1 MGGGAAKKANAL
13 AQASLNESKRQYEE
27 QQAEKAKKKREAMAN
42 ATGSRISGNMAY
54 SNNYSQAT
62 DYTTGADG
70 QGYNVLTAGG
80 TESVIGSLLGVSS
93 GTSNTL
99 GG

>member
-1 MGGGAAKKANAL
+1 MGGGAAKKANSL
-13 AQASLNESKRQYEE
+13 AQASLNEQKRQYEAQE
-27 QQAEKAKKKREAMAN
+27 AEKKRKKETAMAN
-42 ATGSRISGNMAY
+42 AAGSRMSGNMAY
-54 SNNYSQAT
+54 ANNYAQAT
-62 DYTTGADG
+62 DYTTGAGG

-80 TESVIGSLLGVSS
+80 TESVIGSLLGVST

>member
-1 MGGGAAKKANAL
+1 MGGNPAKKGNAI

-27 QQAEKAKKKREAMAN
+27 QQAKERKQKETAMAN

-54 SNNYSQAT
+54 ANNYAQST
-62 DYTTGADG
+62 DYTTGAGG

-93 GTSNTL
+93 GMSNTL